1 MSFEVSERTVGI
13 QMSDEDAEKLS
24 ALAANAENRKGVNSP

>member
-24 ALAANAENRKGVNSP
+24 AIAANHGKTATA